1 MAPKETAEKKSW
13 RSFFTEIAVILVIAL
28 VVSTAVKTWVVRSFY
43 IPSSSME
50 PTLLIDD
57 RVLANQLP
65 GNRVDRGDIVVFT
78 DPGGW
83 LSPDIVASYEPNP
96 VLEFLGLVPADA
108 GSQLVKR
115 AIGVGGDHVEC
126 CDAEGRVSV
135 NGEPLDESYLG
146 EGTEPS
152 EIEFSVDVPA
162 GHYWM
167 MGDNRSNSLD
177 SRYNMD
183 APGGAFVPEDKVVG
197 TVFVR
202 NWPFD
207 RIGRVQNPEAVFA
220 DVPQP

>member
-1 MAPKETAEKKSW
+1 VARKKSEKKSW
-13 RSFFTEIAVILVIAL
+13 RSFLVEVAVILVIAL

-50 PTLLIDD
+50 PTLLVND

-65 GNRVDRGDIVVFT
+65 GNTVNRGDIVVFT

-83 LSPDIVASYEPNP
+83 LSPGLVADYKPNP
-96 VLEFLGLVPADA
+96 ILEFIGLVPSDA
-108 GSQLVKR
+108 GTQLVKR
-115 AIGVGGDHVEC
+115 AIAVGGDHVEC
-126 CDAEGRVSV
+126 CDAQGRISV
-135 NGEPLDESYLG
+135 NGQPLDETYLG

-152 EIEFSVDVPA
+152 EIEFSEDVPA

-167 MGDNRSNSLD
+167 MGDNRTNSLD
-177 SRYNMD
+177 SRYNGD

-207 RIGRVQNPEAVFA
+207 RVGRLKNPEAVYA